1 MLGSPTDCRP
11 GVCAGVKASWRRGS
25 GPRAWRRWGW
35 THLEDNRG
43 VEKSLRLKKHV
54 VGIKTENADVFKH
67 RQLLLGPEPPHTPC
81 RMGRQPYQ
89 SLKPKDEERV
99 GGTQSGSKSKPWN

>member
-1 MLGSPTDCRP
+1 MEK
-11 GVCAGVKASWRRGS
+11 V
-25 GPRAWRRWGW
+25 
-35 THLEDNRG
+35 G
-43 VEKSLRLKKHV
+43 VEKSLRLEKHV